1 MGIAADAIDMANDP
15 VEFFKNSDAA
25 AHAVPREEAD
35 ALQLEALRHR
45 FATMREQLPVL
56 RSTAD
61 EMGIEAVESLDDGAR
76 LLFPHTVY
84 KSYPISLLEKGRFDQ
99 LTKWLNRLTT
109 CDLGGVRT
117 ADCRGIDDWLD
128 ALERD
133 SDLALV
139 HSSGTGGLISF
150 TPRSKADGKLKGR
163 IFAMTSRDF
172 FGLDESFG
180 TAGNEPYE
188 AVFTG
193 YRHGYAEAGRSV
205 QWLFDHFAGSEDRMH
220 TLHPGRP
227 SSDVVF
233 LAARARRAEARGEIA
248 NLEIPEHLMARQ
260 AEFEE
265 TQRNAANA
273 IDRMFETLMSLQ
285 GRKVYLGGMTS
296 VLVDFAQ
303 RGLARGLSG
312 IYGPDC
318 VVQTGGGSKGV
329 SLPDN
334 WEDIVLE
341 FTGARRI
348 AQYYAMSELM
358 FMSGKCSEGHYHI
371 QPWVIT
377 YVLDPDTGLPRPRAG
392 VQTGRAAF
400 FDPAPQGYWGGFAT
414 GDQIT
419 VDWTPCPCGRTTA
432 HLHPQIQRL
441 RELQGGDDKITCAA
455 AEQAHAAAIDFM
467 TQVA

>member
-1 MGIAADAIDMANDP
+1 MGVAADAIDMANDP
-15 VEFFKNSDAA
+15 VGYFRGSDAA
-25 AHAVPREEAD
+25 AHAVPRAEAD
-35 ALQLEALRHR
+35 ALQLEGLRHR

-61 EMGIEAVESLDDGAR
+61 EMGIARIDSLDDGAR

-84 KSYPISLLEKGRFDQ
+84 KSYPVSLLERNRFDQ
-99 LTKWLNRLTT
+99 LTRWLSRLTT

-117 ADCRGIDDWLD
+117 DDCRGIDDWLD

-133 SDLALV
+133 SELALV

-150 TPRSKADGKLKGR
+150 TPRSKSDGKLKGS
-163 IFAMTSRDF
+163 IFAMTTREF
-172 FGLDESFG
+172 FGLDAG
-180 TAGNEPYE
+180 AGAAGNDPYE

-193 YRHGYAEAGRSV
+193 YRHGYGEAGRSV
-205 QWLFDHFAGSEDRMH
+205 EWLFDHFAGSEERMH
-220 TLHPGRP
+220 TLYPGRP
-227 SSDVVF
+227 STDVMF
-233 LAARARRAEARGEIA
+233 MAARVRQADARGEIGS
-248 NLEIPEHLMARQ
+248 LEIPEHLKARQ

-265 TQRNAANA
+265 TQRNAAQA
-273 IDRMFETLMSLQ
+273 IDRMFETLIGLR

-303 RGLARGLSG
+303 RGLARGLRD
-312 IYGPDC
+312 IYGSEC
-318 VVQTGGGSKGV
+318 VVQTGGGAKGLV
-329 SLPDN
+329 LPDN

-371 QPWVIT
+371 QPWVVT
-377 YVLDPDTGLPRPRAG
+377 YVLDPDTGVPRPREG

-400 FDPAPQGYWGGFAT
+400 FDMAPQGYWGGFAT
-414 GDQIT
+414 GDQIS
-419 VDWTPCPCGRTTA
+419 VDWSPCACGRTTA

-441 RELQGGDDKITCAA
+441 SELQGGDDKITCAA
-455 AEQAHAAAIDFM
+455 AEQVHAAAIDFL
-467 TQVA
+467 TQIA